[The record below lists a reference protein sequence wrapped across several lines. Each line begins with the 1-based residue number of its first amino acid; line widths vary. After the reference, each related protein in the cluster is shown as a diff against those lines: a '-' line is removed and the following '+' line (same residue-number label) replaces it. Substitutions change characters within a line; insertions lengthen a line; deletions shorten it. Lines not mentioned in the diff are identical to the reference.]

1 MNEESITYRRALR
14 VTVIGIAALALIAVP
29 VGLLVGGTAGLLAA
43 EIGVA
48 VAALSGVTTQ
58 VAMVIGHDRE
68 AHVMAAIIG
77 GSWLL
82 KMLII
87 VVALLLLQ
95 GVEDFHRGLFAGFAV
110 VGVLGTLAVDFW
122 VIRSARIPY
131 VDPGSRSGSN

>member
-1 MNEESITYRRALR
+1 MNEESVTYRRALR
-14 VTVIGIAALALIAVP
+14 VTVIGIVALALIAVP
-29 VGLLVGGTAGLLAA
+29 VGLLVAGAPGLVAA

-48 VAALSGVTTQ
+48 VAALSGLTTQ
-58 VAMVIGHDRE
+58 LAMVIGHDRE
-68 AHVMAAIIG
+68 AHVMAGIIG

-87 VVALLLLQ
+87 IVALLLLQ
-95 GVEDFHRGLFAGFAV
+95 NVADFHKELFAAFAV

-131 VDPGSRSGSN
+131 VDPGAGSGSK

>member
-1 MNEESITYRRALR
+1 MNEEAVTYRRALR
-14 VTVIGIAALALIAVP
+14 VTIIGIAALAIVAVP
-29 VGLLVGGTAGLLAA
+29 VGLLVAGGAGLAAA

-48 VAALSGVTTQ
+48 VAALAGVTTQ
-58 VAMVIGHDRE
+58 VAMVVGHHRE

-95 GVEDFHRGLFAGFAV
+95 NVDGFHKGLFAAFAV
-110 VGVLGTLAVDFW
+110 VGILGTLAIDFW

-131 VDPGSRSGSN
+131 VDPGARSGSK

>member
-1 MNEESITYRRALR
+1 MNAETTTYRRALR
-14 VTVIGIAALALIAVP
+14 ATVIGIAVLAIVAVP
-29 VGLLVGGTAGLLAA
+29 VGLLVGGGAGLLAA

-58 VAMVIGHDRE
+58 VAMVVGHDRE
-68 AHVMAAIIG
+68 PHVMAAIVG

-87 VVALLLLQ
+87 IVALIVLS
-95 GVEDFHRGLFAGFAV
+95 GIDGFHRGLFAGFAV
-110 VGVLGTLAVDFW
+110 AGVLGTLAVDFW

-131 VDPGSRSGSN
+131 VDPGAKHD